1 MSALES
7 ITTPGTSLPRPG
19 EDDAKYMMELM
30 MYLPLAY
37 FCNDLL
43 QILNFIRECP
53 MLCLKNEISALLS
66 QSFISCCNYI
76 VSESKHIRS
85 TGHRYLMYGGVA
97 NNNTNTNTANST
109 TAKNTSDPLYCVRGL
124 EYVTVTSND
133 LDFKPS
139 TVNNNNNTSNNGTI
153 GSGRQLDHMYA
164 LATVKLLI
172 PHILLCVDQIYPH
185 HNADGSTT
193 NSSNYE
199 VFSSYKPDQLPV
211 IRIVKY
217 PSEAKNILSHTSYD
231 TLLTC
236 WKLFEE
242 GKLLS
247 PLLTA
252 TASSTMNAS
261 SSHSSAHGTR
271 NISTNPTKIMN
282 IVNSTS
288 NGIETSYSTT
298 DNVSN
303 IMIRDMMGNQDS
315 ADSNIVSTTTST
327 SNIQD

>member
-164 LATVKLLI
+164 L
-172 PHILLCVDQIYPH
+172 
-185 HNADGSTT
+185 TT

-303 IMIRDMMGNQDS
+303 IMISDMMGNQDS